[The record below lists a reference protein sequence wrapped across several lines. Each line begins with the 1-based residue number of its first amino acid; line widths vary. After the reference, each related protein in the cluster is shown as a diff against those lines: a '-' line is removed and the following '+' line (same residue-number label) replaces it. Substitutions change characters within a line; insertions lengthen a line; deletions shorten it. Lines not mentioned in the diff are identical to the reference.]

1 MDFFNDFSIFESDN
15 FPIVRFSKW
24 INFILLITLIISF
37 LYTEKQVIF
46 KNDNKKEQVTNE
58 EMEVQDDVKN
68 NLDNN
73 EEMEIQDNNNDLDNE
88 DEIETKIS
96 ESSDSEE
103 DLDRSEG
110 KIISKHFKVLNTLN
124 ESTFENKIYDYSSSF
139 KFSECEIY
147 PSKHFLKMEICFCN
161 LCGNYI
167 CYNTSECSNKVI
179 CWHYI
184 LFDCVEPIIGNI
196 SGHILSTNEKKVY
209 QLIDNIYKDD
219 ENKETYKSELSN
231 LIISIN

>member
-46 KNDNKKEQVTNE
+46 KNDNKKEQLNE
-58 EMEVQDDVKN
+58 DNNNDLDNQEMEVQDDV
-68 NLDNN
+68 
-73 EEMEIQDNNNDLDNE
+73 NNDLDNE
-88 DEIETKIS
+88 IETKIS
-96 ESSDSEE
+96 DSSDTEE

-110 KIISKHFKVLNTLN
+110 KIISKHFKVLNVLN
-124 ESTFENKIYDYSSSF
+124 NSLFENKIYDRSSSY
-139 KFSECEIY
+139 KFLETEIDN
-147 PSKHFLKMEICFCN
+147 SSNIKMEICFCN

-167 CYNTSECSNKVI
+167 CYNTTECSNKVI
-179 CWHYI
+179 CSHYK
-184 LFDCVEPIIGNI
+184 LFHSNDLSIGYI
-196 SGHILSTNEKKVY
+196 SGHILTVNENRVY
-209 QLIDNIYKDD
+209 QLIDNINKDD

-231 LIISIN
+231 LVINVN